1 MSPTNQC
8 FNCQEKLDVHQ
19 SLKQPIAGGSSS
31 NYPDQLVAVFENR
44 NNEGPNVVNSGK
56 LLELLCSSSHPLDVP
71 LCRSCCRSI
80 SKDLDEQLGELE
92 NEYKK
97 YKSVYENLVSMKKSS
112 SLRSRWSQ
120 KEIGRTIQEAD
131 LKETYANLV
140 ESEADLMRQ
149 VEEQKEELKRIAA
162 QDDVLYKLLRDNH
175 RKLAQQSEENR
186 SLNAKI
192 NYATE
197 HRKQL
202 SRTNALNMAF
212 FIWTDG
218 EYGTIN
224 GLRAGRLANDHVEWL
239 EINAAFGQMALLLS
253 VCIYCLETHIMC
265 QHANLKLERTEIV
278 PCGSH
283 SFIRVTKPDKKVVE
297 CRLYGMGP
305 WKPFGNAQLDQGIMA
320 FVDCFLQLESRLKE
334 LFPARERILPY
345 KLMDDKIIDQDSQLR
360 MLMQFNSEERWTKA
374 MKCLLLNL
382 KRAMSILVANKPN
395 PSNE

>member
-8 FNCQEKLDVHQ
+8 FNCQEKLEVHQ

-31 NYPDQLVAVFENR
+31 NYRDQLVAVFENR
-44 NNEGPNVVNSGK
+44 TNEGPNVVNSGK

-71 LCRSCCRSI
+71 LCRSCCHSI
-80 SKDLDEQLGELE
+80 SKDLNEQLGELE
-92 NEYKK
+92 TEYKK

-120 KEIGRTIQEAD
+120 KEIGGIIQEAD
-131 LKETYANLV
+131 LKETYANLE

-149 VEEQKEELKRIAA
+149 VEEQKEELKRIAS

-224 GLRAGRLANDHVEWL
+224 GLRVGRLANDHVEWL

-253 VCIYCLETHIMC
+253 IMC
-265 QHANLKLERTEIV
+265 QHANLKLERNEIV
-278 PCGSH
+278 SCGSH

-297 CRLYGMGP
+297 CRLYGTGP
-305 WKPFGNAQLDQGIMA
+305 WKPESWL
-320 FVDCFLQLESRLKE
+320 FVDCFVQLETRLKE
-334 LFPARERILPY
+334 LFPAMERILPY